1 MVTCFFLFGIENP
14 WICLLSIDLEHFSNN
29 SIKILYA
36 RGYVLSNIR
45 EIFIDDLKCIYK
57 NFFVCIV
64 VVFLMFIPSI
74 YAWFNIVA
82 SWDPYAN
89 TEGILVGVSNNDK
102 GAELNGEAV
111 NIGKEVIEGLKGNKD
126 LGWRFTTQKDAL
138 AKVEKGDYYASIIIP
153 ENFSEHIATIMT
165 DDPIKAEIDYY
176 VNEKINSIAP
186 KITAAGANSIVEN
199 VSKSFIKSASGSI
212 LAIFNELGI
221 TLQNELPTIQKMKN
235 MVYLLEGELPELEQ
249 NLKIIQTHVK
259 RAEEII
265 KKVNDGLDSI
275 EGLTSQKD
283 KLVSGVSNYVDSTKQ
298 AFAEIQPL
306 LKNDI
311 ANIRSDNE
319 SILVLAS
326 RLADQ
331 DLSDNEG
338 NQLVE
343 QGRTRI
349 NKELYLLDSMYN
361 LLVSVNQFSEKNRL
375 QPEINLVDGLR
386 DNASDQLQALNDHSF
401 DSLRNLGENND
412 KVLGSFQDT
421 FSKETGPKFN
431 EIWAE
436 TDTILQNAQR
446 MLEEG
451 SQALPGVKTLLNETN
466 RTLVTRTGDIDKLQ
480 DKFPEIE
487 GKIKALASKM
497 REIDK
502 SYNME
507 EVIDFLKNDIEQE
520 SDFFSEPVLLN
531 KHSLFPIPNYG
542 SAMSPFFTAL
552 SLWVGGTI
560 LISMLSVS
568 VTQKAYSPYQIYIG
582 RYLIFFIIGL
592 MQALAVSI
600 GNLFLIDVYA
610 VDKFEYVMF
619 SVLISTVFTLMVYT
633 FVSVLGNVGKGI
645 SVVLMVL
652 QISGSGGTFPIQ
664 VTPPFFQH
672 INPFLPFTYAVGL
685 LRESVGGITWSV
697 AGKDIFIL
705 FLYLIITLSFGI
717 ILKKPLHERTQK
729 MKDKLYGSRIF

>member
-1 MVTCFFLFGIENP
+1 M
-14 WICLLSIDLEHFSNN
+14 
-29 SIKILYA
+29 
-36 RGYVLSNIR
+36 SNIR

-57 NFFVCIV
+57 NFFICIV

-126 LGWRFTTQKDAL
+126 LGWRFTTQKEAL

-186 KITAAGANSIVEN
+186 KITAAGANSIVGN

-249 NLKIIQTHVK
+249 NLKIVQTHVK

-265 KKVNDGLDSI
+265 KMVNDGLDSI

-283 KLVSGVSNYVDSTKQ
+283 KLVSGVSNYVDSTMQ
-298 AFAEIQPL
+298 AFAEIHPL

-311 ANIRSDNE
+311 ASIRSDNE
-319 SILVLAS
+319 SILVLAN

-386 DNASDQLQALNDHSF
+386 NNASDQLQALNDHSF

-412 KVLGSFQDT
+412 EVLGSFEDT

-446 MLEEG
+446 MLEKG
-451 SQALPGVKTLLNETN
+451 SQALPEVKTLLNETN

-520 SDFFSEPVLLN
+520 SEFFSEPVLLN

-568 VTQKAYSPYQIYIG
+568 VTQKGYSPYQIYIG

>member
-1 MVTCFFLFGIENP
+1 M
-14 WICLLSIDLEHFSNN
+14 
-29 SIKILYA
+29 
-36 RGYVLSNIR
+36 RNIQ
-45 EIFIDDLKCIYK
+45 EIFIDDLKSIYK

-89 TEGILVGVSNNDK
+89 TEGILVGVANNDK
-102 GAELNGEAV
+102 GAELNGKAV
-111 NIGKEVIEGLKGNKD
+111 NIGKEVMEGLKENKD
-126 LGWRFTTQKDAL
+126 LGWRFTSEKEAI

-165 DDPIKAEIDYY
+165 DDPKKAEIDYY

-186 KITAAGANSIVEN
+186 KITAAGANTIVDN
-199 VSKSFIKSASGSI
+199 VSKTFIKSASGSI

-235 MVYLLEGELPELEQ
+235 MVYLLEAELPELEQ
-249 NLKIIQTHVK
+249 NIKTVQTHVK
-259 RAEEII
+259 KAEDII
-265 KKVNDGLDSI
+265 KRVNDGLNSI
-275 EGLTSQKD
+275 EGITSQKD
-283 KLVSGVSNYVDSTKQ
+283 KLISDVSSYVDSTRQ
-298 AFAEIQPL
+298 AFEGINPL

-311 ANIRSDNE
+311 ENIRSDNE
-319 SILVLAS
+319 SILVLAN
-326 RLADQ
+326 RLTGQ
-331 DLSDNEG
+331 DLPDNESD
-338 NQLVE
+338 QLVE
-343 QGRTRI
+343 QGVTRI
-349 NKELYLLDSMYN
+349 NKELYLLESMYN
-361 LLVSVNQFSEKNRL
+361 LLVRVNQFNEKNVL
-375 QPEINLVDGLR
+375 QPEIQLVDELR
-386 DNASDQLQALNDHSF
+386 DNASNQLQALND
-401 DSLRNLGENND
+401 RAYGNLIELGRNND
-412 KVLGSFQDT
+412 QVLASFQESY
-421 FSKETGPKFN
+421 SKETGPKFN
-431 EIWAE
+431 QIWNE
-436 TDTILQNAQR
+436 TEAILNNVQLT
-446 MLEEG
+446 MEEG
-451 SQALPGVKTLLNETN
+451 TKVLPEVRTLLNETN
-466 RTLVTRTGDIDKLQ
+466 RTMETRTADIDKLQ
-480 DKFPEIE
+480 NKFPEIE
-487 GKIKALASKM
+487 TKIKALASKM

-507 EVIDFLKNDIEQE
+507 EVIDFLRNDIEQE
-520 SDFFSEPVLLN
+520 SEFFSEPVLLN

-560 LISMLSVS
+560 LISMLSVGVS
-568 VTQKAYSPYQIYIG
+568 QKVYSPYQIYIG
-582 RYLIFFIIGL
+582 RYLIFFIIGV
-592 MQALAVSI
+592 MQALSVSI
-600 GNLFLIDVYA
+600 GNIVLIGVYVA
-610 VDKFEYVMF
+610 DKFEYILF
-619 SVLISTVFTLMVYT
+619 SVLISTVFTLIVYT

-652 QISGSGGTFPIQ
+652 QISSSGGTFPIQ

-705 FLYLIITLSFGI
+705 ILFLIITFILGV
-717 ILKKPLHERTQK
+717 ILKKPLHARTQK

>member
-1 MVTCFFLFGIENP
+1 M
-14 WICLLSIDLEHFSNN
+14 
-29 SIKILYA
+29 
-36 RGYVLSNIR
+36 RNIQ
-45 EIFIDDLKCIYK
+45 EIFIDDLKSIYK

-89 TEGILVGVSNNDK
+89 TEGILVGVANNDK
-102 GAELNGEAV
+102 GAELNGKAV
-111 NIGKEVIEGLKGNKD
+111 NIGKEVMEGLKENKD
-126 LGWRFTTQKDAL
+126 LGWRFTSEKEAIE
-138 AKVEKGDYYASIIIP
+138 KVEKGDYYASIIIP

-165 DDPIKAEIDYY
+165 DDPKKAGIDYY

-186 KITAAGANSIVEN
+186 KITAAGANSIVDN
-199 VSKSFIKSASGSI
+199 VSKTFIKSASGSI

-235 MVYLLEGELPELEQ
+235 MVYLLEAELPELEQ
-249 NLKIIQTHVK
+249 NIKTVQTHVK
-259 RAEEII
+259 KAEDII
-265 KKVNDGLDSI
+265 MRVNDGLNSI
-275 EGLTSQKD
+275 EGITSQKD
-283 KLVSGVSNYVDSTKQ
+283 KLVSDVSSYVDSTRQ
-298 AFAEIQPL
+298 AFEGINPL

-311 ANIRSDNE
+311 ENIRSDNV
-319 SILVLAS
+319 SILVLAN
-326 RLADQ
+326 RLTGQ
-331 DLSDNEG
+331 DLPDNESD
-338 NQLVE
+338 QLVE
-343 QGRTRI
+343 QGVTRI

-361 LLVSVNQFSEKNRL
+361 LLVRVNQFNEKNVL
-375 QPEINLVDGLR
+375 QPEIQLVDELR
-386 DNASDQLQALNDHSF
+386 DNASNQLQALND
-401 DSLRNLGENND
+401 RAYGNLIELGRNND
-412 KVLGSFQDT
+412 QVLASFQESY
-421 FSKETGPKFN
+421 SKETGPKFN
-431 EIWAE
+431 EIWNE
-436 TDTILQNAQR
+436 TEAILNNVQLT
-446 MLEEG
+446 MEEG
-451 SQALPGVKTLLNETN
+451 TKVLPEVRKLLNETN
-466 RTLVTRTGDIDKLQ
+466 RTLETRTADIDKLQ
-480 DKFPEIE
+480 NKFPEIE
-487 GKIKALASKM
+487 TKIKALASKM

-507 EVIDFLKNDIEQE
+507 EVIDFLRNDIEQE
-520 SDFFSEPVLLN
+520 SEFFSEPVLLN

-560 LISMLSVS
+560 LISMLSVGVS
-568 VTQKAYSPYQIYIG
+568 QKVYSPYQIYIG
-582 RYLIFFIIGL
+582 RYLIFFIIGV
-592 MQALAVSI
+592 MQALSVSI
-600 GNLFLIDVYA
+600 GNIILIGVYVA
-610 VDKFEYVMF
+610 NKFEYILF
-619 SVLISTVFTLMVYT
+619 SVLISTVFTLIVYT

-652 QISGSGGTFPIQ
+652 QISSSGGTFPIQ

-705 FLYLIITLSFGI
+705 ILFLIITFILGV
-717 ILKKPLHERTQK
+717 ILKKPLHARTQK

>member
-1 MVTCFFLFGIENP
+1 M
-14 WICLLSIDLEHFSNN
+14 
-29 SIKILYA
+29 
-36 RGYVLSNIR
+36 RNIQ
-45 EIFIDDLKCIYK
+45 EIFIDDLKSIYK

-89 TEGILVGVSNNDK
+89 TEGILVGVANNDK
-102 GAELNGEAV
+102 GAELNGKAV
-111 NIGKEVIEGLKGNKD
+111 NIGKEVMEGLKENKD
-126 LGWRFTTQKDAL
+126 LGWRFTSEKEAIE
-138 AKVEKGDYYASIIIP
+138 KVEKGDYYASIIIP

-165 DDPIKAEIDYY
+165 DDPKKAKIDYY

-186 KITAAGANSIVEN
+186 KITAAGANSIVDN
-199 VSKSFIKSASGSI
+199 VSKTFIKSASGSI

-235 MVYLLEGELPELEQ
+235 MVYLLEAELPELEQ
-249 NLKIIQTHVK
+249 NIKTVQTHVK
-259 RAEEII
+259 KAEDII
-265 KKVNDGLDSI
+265 KRVNDGLNSI
-275 EGLTSQKD
+275 EGITSQKD
-283 KLVSGVSNYVDSTKQ
+283 KLVSDVSSYVDSTRQ
-298 AFAEIQPL
+298 AFEGINPL

-311 ANIRSDNE
+311 ENIRSDNE
-319 SILVLAS
+319 SILVLAN
-326 RLADQ
+326 RLTGQ
-331 DLSDNEG
+331 DLPDNESD
-338 NQLVE
+338 QLVE
-343 QGRTRI
+343 QGVTRI

-361 LLVSVNQFSEKNRL
+361 LLVRVNQFNEKNVL
-375 QPEINLVDGLR
+375 QPEIQQVDELR
-386 DNASDQLQALNDHSF
+386 DNASNQLQALND
-401 DSLRNLGENND
+401 RAYGNLIELGRNND
-412 KVLGSFQDT
+412 QVLASFQESY
-421 FSKETGPKFN
+421 SKETGPKFN
-431 EIWAE
+431 EIWNE
-436 TDTILQNAQR
+436 TEAILNNVQLT
-446 MLEEG
+446 MEEG
-451 SQALPGVKTLLNETN
+451 TKVLPEVRTLLNETN
-466 RTLVTRTGDIDKLQ
+466 RTLETRTADIDKLQ
-480 DKFPEIE
+480 NKFPEIE
-487 GKIKALASKM
+487 TKIKALASKM

-507 EVIDFLKNDIEQE
+507 EVIDFLRNDIEQE
-520 SDFFSEPVLLN
+520 SEFFSEPVLLN

-560 LISMLSVS
+560 LISMLSVGVS
-568 VTQKAYSPYQIYIG
+568 QKVYSPYQIYIG
-582 RYLIFFIIGL
+582 RYLIFFIIGV
-592 MQALAVSI
+592 MQALSVSI
-600 GNLFLIDVYA
+600 GNIVLIGVYVA
-610 VDKFEYVMF
+610 DKFEYILF
-619 SVLISTVFTLMVYT
+619 SVLISTVFTLIVYT

-652 QISGSGGTFPIQ
+652 QISSSGGTFPIQ

-705 FLYLIITLSFGI
+705 ILFLIITFILGV
-717 ILKKPLHERTQK
+717 ILKKPLHARTQK

>member
-1 MVTCFFLFGIENP
+1 M
-14 WICLLSIDLEHFSNN
+14 
-29 SIKILYA
+29 
-36 RGYVLSNIR
+36 RNIQ
-45 EIFIDDLKCIYK
+45 EIFIDDLKSIYK

-89 TEGILVGVSNNDK
+89 TEGILVGVANNDK
-102 GAELNGEAV
+102 GAELNGKAV
-111 NIGKEVIEGLKGNKD
+111 NIGKEVMEGLKENKD
-126 LGWRFTTQKDAL
+126 LGWRFTSEKEAIE
-138 AKVEKGDYYASIIIP
+138 KVEKGDYYASIIIP

-165 DDPIKAEIDYY
+165 DDPKKAGIDYY

-186 KITAAGANSIVEN
+186 KITAAGANSIVDN
-199 VSKSFIKSASGSI
+199 VSKTFIKSASGSI

-235 MVYLLEGELPELEQ
+235 MVYLLEAELPELEQ
-249 NLKIIQTHVK
+249 NIKTVQTHVK
-259 RAEEII
+259 KAEDII
-265 KKVNDGLDSI
+265 KRVNDGLNSI
-275 EGLTSQKD
+275 EGITSQKD
-283 KLVSGVSNYVDSTKQ
+283 KLVSDVSSYVDSTRQ
-298 AFAEIQPL
+298 AFEGINPL

-319 SILVLAS
+319 SILVLAN
-326 RLADQ
+326 RLTGQ
-331 DLSDNEG
+331 DLPDNESD
-338 NQLVE
+338 QLVE
-343 QGRTRI
+343 QGVTRI

-361 LLVSVNQFSEKNRL
+361 LLVRVNQFNEKNVL
-375 QPEINLVDGLR
+375 QPEIQLVDELR
-386 DNASDQLQALNDHSF
+386 DNASNQLQALND
-401 DSLRNLGENND
+401 RAYGNLIDFGRNND
-412 KVLGSFQDT
+412 QVLASFQESY
-421 FSKETGPKFN
+421 SKETGPKFN
-431 EIWAE
+431 EIWNE
-436 TDTILQNAQR
+436 TEAILNNVQLT
-446 MLEEG
+446 MEEG
-451 SQALPGVKTLLNETN
+451 TKVLPEVRTLLNETN
-466 RTLVTRTGDIDKLQ
+466 RTLETRTADIDKLQ
-480 DKFPEIE
+480 NKFPEIE
-487 GKIKALASKM
+487 TKIKALASKM

-507 EVIDFLKNDIEQE
+507 EVIDFLRNDIEQE
-520 SDFFSEPVLLN
+520 SEFFSEPVLLN

-560 LISMLSVS
+560 LISMLSVGVS
-568 VTQKAYSPYQIYIG
+568 QKVYSPYQIYIG
-582 RYLIFFIIGL
+582 RYLIFFIIGV
-592 MQALAVSI
+592 MQALSVSI
-600 GNLFLIDVYA
+600 GNIFLIGVYVA
-610 VDKFEYVMF
+610 DKYEYILF
-619 SVLISTVFTLMVYT
+619 SVLISTVFTLIVYT

-652 QISGSGGTFPIQ
+652 QISSSGGTFPIQ

-705 FLYLIITLSFGI
+705 ILFLIITFILGV
-717 ILKKPLHERTQK
+717 ILKKPLHARTQK

>member
-1 MVTCFFLFGIENP
+1 M
-14 WICLLSIDLEHFSNN
+14 
-29 SIKILYA
+29 
-36 RGYVLSNIR
+36 RNIR
-45 EIFIDDLKCIYK
+45 EIFIDDLKSIYK

-89 TEGILVGVSNNDK
+89 TEGILVGVANNDK

-111 NIGKEVIEGLKGNKD
+111 NIGKEVIEGLKENKD
-126 LGWRFTTQKDAL
+126 LGWRFTSEKEAK

-165 DDPIKAEIDYY
+165 DDPKKAEIDYY

-186 KITAAGANSIVEN
+186 KITAAGANSIVDN
-199 VSKSFIKSASGSI
+199 VSKTFIKSASGSI

-235 MVYLLEGELPELEQ
+235 MVYLLEGQLPELEQ
-249 NLKIIQTHVK
+249 NINTVQTHVK
-259 RAEEII
+259 KAEDII
-265 KKVNDGLDSI
+265 KRVNDGLDSI
-275 EGLTSQKD
+275 EGITSQKD
-283 KLVSGVSNYVDSTKQ
+283 KLVSDVSSYVDSTRQ
-298 AFAEIQPL
+298 AFEGINPI

-319 SILVLAS
+319 SLLVLAN
-326 RLADQ
+326 RLTGQ
-331 DLSDNEG
+331 DLPDNES

-343 QGRTRI
+343 QGVTRI

-361 LLVSVNQFSEKNRL
+361 LLVRVNQFNEKNLL
-375 QPEINLVDGLR
+375 QPEIQLVDELR
-386 DNASDQLQALNDHSF
+386 DNTSNQLQALNN
-401 DSLRNLGENND
+401 RAYGNLIELGGNND
-412 KVLGSFQDT
+412 QVLASFQESY
-421 FSKETGPKFN
+421 SKETGPKFN
-431 EIWAE
+431 EIWNETESILNNVQVTMAE
-436 TDTILQNAQR
+436 GTKV
-446 MLEEG
+446 
-451 SQALPGVKTLLNETN
+451 LPEVRTLLNETN
-466 RTLVTRTGDIDKLQ
+466 RTLETRTGDIDKLKN
-480 DKFPEIE
+480 KFPEIE
-487 GKIKALASKM
+487 TKIKALASKM

-502 SYNME
+502 SYDME
-507 EVIDFLKNDIEQE
+507 EVIDFLRNDIEQE
-520 SDFFSEPVLLN
+520 SEFFSEPVLLN

-542 SAMSPFFTAL
+542 SAMSPFFTSL

-560 LISMLSVS
+560 LISMLSVGVS
-568 VTQKAYSPYQIYIG
+568 QKVYSPYQIYIG
-582 RYLIFFIIGL
+582 RYLIFFIIGV
-592 MQALAVSI
+592 MQALSVSI
-600 GNLFLIDVYA
+600 GNIILIGVYVA
-610 VDKFEYVMF
+610 DKFEYILF
-619 SVLISTVFTLMVYT
+619 SVLISTVFTLIVYT

-652 QISGSGGTFPIQ
+652 QISSSGGTFPIQ

-672 INPFLPFTYAVGL
+672 INPYLPFTYAVGL

-705 FLYLIITLSFGI
+705 ILFLIMTLILGI
-717 ILKKPLHERTQK
+717 ILKKPLHARTQK

>member
-1 MVTCFFLFGIENP
+1 M
-14 WICLLSIDLEHFSNN
+14 
-29 SIKILYA
+29 
-36 RGYVLSNIR
+36 RNIQ
-45 EIFIDDLKCIYK
+45 EIFIDDLKSIYK

-89 TEGILVGVSNNDK
+89 TEGILVGVANNDK
-102 GAELNGEAV
+102 GAELNGKAV
-111 NIGKEVIEGLKGNKD
+111 NIGKEVMEGLKENKD
-126 LGWRFTTQKDAL
+126 LGWRFTSEKEAIE
-138 AKVEKGDYYASIIIP
+138 KVEKGDYYASIIIP

-165 DDPIKAEIDYY
+165 DDPKKAGIDYY

-186 KITAAGANSIVEN
+186 KITAAGANSIVDN
-199 VSKSFIKSASGSI
+199 VSKTFIKSASGSI

-235 MVYLLEGELPELEQ
+235 MVYLLEAELPELEQ
-249 NLKIIQTHVK
+249 NIKTVQTHVK
-259 RAEEII
+259 KAEDII
-265 KKVNDGLDSI
+265 MRVNDGLNSI
-275 EGLTSQKD
+275 EGITSQKD
-283 KLVSGVSNYVDSTKQ
+283 KLVSDVSSYVDSTRQ
-298 AFAEIQPL
+298 AFEGINPL

-311 ANIRSDNE
+311 AKIRSDNE
-319 SILVLAS
+319 STLVLAN
-326 RLADQ
+326 RLAGQ
-331 DLSDNEG
+331 DLPDNESD
-338 NQLVE
+338 QLVE
-343 QGRTRI
+343 QGVTRI

-361 LLVSVNQFSEKNRL
+361 LLVRVNQFNEKNVL
-375 QPEINLVDGLR
+375 QPEIQLVDELR
-386 DNASDQLQALNDHSF
+386 DNASNQLQALND
-401 DSLRNLGENND
+401 RAYGNLIELGRNND
-412 KVLGSFQDT
+412 QVLASFQESY
-421 FSKETGPKFN
+421 SKETGPKFN
-431 EIWAE
+431 EIWNE
-436 TDTILQNAQR
+436 TEAILNNVQLT
-446 MLEEG
+446 MEEG
-451 SQALPGVKTLLNETN
+451 TKVLPEVRTLLNETN
-466 RTLVTRTGDIDKLQ
+466 RTLETRTADIDKLQ
-480 DKFPEIE
+480 NKFPEIE
-487 GKIKALASKM
+487 TKIKALASKM

-507 EVIDFLKNDIEQE
+507 EVIDFLRNDIEQE
-520 SDFFSEPVLLN
+520 SEFFSEPVLLN

-560 LISMLSVS
+560 LISMLSVGVS
-568 VTQKAYSPYQIYIG
+568 QKVYSPYQIYIG
-582 RYLIFFIIGL
+582 RYLIFFIIGV
-592 MQALAVSI
+592 MQALSVSI
-600 GNLFLIDVYA
+600 GNIVLIGVYVA
-610 VDKFEYVMF
+610 DKFEYILF
-619 SVLISTVFTLMVYT
+619 SVLISTVFTLIVYT

-652 QISGSGGTFPIQ
+652 QISSSGGTFPIQ

-705 FLYLIITLSFGI
+705 ILFLIITFILGV
-717 ILKKPLHERTQK
+717 ILKKPLHARTQK

>member
-1 MVTCFFLFGIENP
+1 M
-14 WICLLSIDLEHFSNN
+14 
-29 SIKILYA
+29 
-36 RGYVLSNIR
+36 RNIQ
-45 EIFIDDLKCIYK
+45 EIFIDDLKSIYK
-57 NFFVCIV
+57 NFLVCIV

-89 TEGILVGVSNNDK
+89 TEGILVGVANNDK
-102 GAELNGEAV
+102 GAELNGKAV
-111 NIGKEVIEGLKGNKD
+111 NIGKEVMEGLKENKD
-126 LGWRFTTQKDAL
+126 LGWRFTSEKEAIE
-138 AKVEKGDYYASIIIP
+138 KVEKGDYYASIIIP

-165 DDPIKAEIDYY
+165 DDPKKAEIDYY

-186 KITAAGANSIVEN
+186 KITAAGANSIVDN
-199 VSKSFIKSASGSI
+199 VSKTFIKSASGSI

-235 MVYLLEGELPELEQ
+235 MVYLLEAELPELEQ
-249 NLKIIQTHVK
+249 NIKTVQTHVK
-259 RAEEII
+259 KAEDII
-265 KKVNDGLDSI
+265 KRVNDGLNSI
-275 EGLTSQKD
+275 EGITSQKD
-283 KLVSGVSNYVDSTKQ
+283 KLVSDVSSYVDSTRQ
-298 AFAEIQPL
+298 AFEGISPL

-319 SILVLAS
+319 SVLVLAN
-326 RLADQ
+326 RLTGQ
-331 DLSDNEG
+331 GLTGNEYD
-338 NQLVE
+338 QLVE
-343 QGRTRI
+343 QGITRI

-361 LLVSVNQFSEKNRL
+361 LLVRVNQFNENNVL
-375 QPEINLVDGLR
+375 QPEIKLVDELR
-386 DNASDQLQALNDHSF
+386 DNASNQLQALNNRAF
-401 DSLRNLGENND
+401 GNLIELGRNND
-412 KVLGSFQDT
+412 QVLARFQESY
-421 FSKETGPKFN
+421 SKETGPKFN
-431 EIWAE
+431 KIWNE
-436 TDTILQNAQR
+436 TEAILNNVQLT
-446 MLEEG
+446 MEEG
-451 SQALPGVKTLLNETN
+451 TKVLPEVRTLLNETN
-466 RTLVTRTGDIDKLQ
+466 RTLETRTGDIDKLQ
-480 DKFPEIE
+480 NKFPEIE
-487 GKIKALASKM
+487 TKIKALASKM

-507 EVIDFLKNDIEQE
+507 EVIDFLRNDIEQE
-520 SDFFSEPVLLN
+520 SEFFSEPVLLN

-560 LISMLSVS
+560 LISMLSVGVS
-568 VTQKAYSPYQIYIG
+568 QKVYSPYQIYIG
-582 RYLIFFIIGL
+582 RYLIFFIIGV
-592 MQALAVSI
+592 MQALSVSI
-600 GNLFLIDVYA
+600 GNIVLIGVYVA
-610 VDKFEYVMF
+610 DKFEYILF
-619 SVLISTVFTLMVYT
+619 SVLISTVFTLIVYT

-652 QISGSGGTFPIQ
+652 QISSSGGTFPIQ

-705 FLYLIITLSFGI
+705 ILFLLITFILGV
-717 ILKKPLHERTQK
+717 ILKKPLHARTQK

>member
-1 MVTCFFLFGIENP
+1 M
-14 WICLLSIDLEHFSNN
+14 
-29 SIKILYA
+29 
-36 RGYVLSNIR
+36 RNIQ
-45 EIFIDDLKCIYK
+45 EIFIDDLKSIYK

-89 TEGILVGVSNNDK
+89 TQGILVGVANNDK

-111 NIGKEVIEGLKGNKD
+111 NIGKEVLEGLKENKD
-126 LGWRFTTQKDAL
+126 LGWRFTSEKKAI
-138 AKVEKGDYYASIIIP
+138 AKVEKGDFYASIIIP

-165 DDPIKAEIDYY
+165 DDPKKAEIDYY

-186 KITAAGANSIVEN
+186 KITAAGANSIVDN
-199 VSKSFIKSASGSI
+199 VSKTFIKSASGSI

-235 MVYLLEGELPELEQ
+235 MVYLLESELPELEQ
-249 NLKIIQTHVK
+249 NIKTVQTHVK
-259 RAEEII
+259 KAEDII
-265 KKVNDGLDSI
+265 KKVNEGLDSI
-275 EGLTSQKD
+275 EGITSQKD
-283 KLVSGVSNYVDSTKQ
+283 KLVSDVSSYVDSTRQ
-298 AFAEIQPL
+298 AFEEINPL

-319 SILVLAS
+319 SILVLAN
-326 RLADQ
+326 RLTGQ
-331 DLSDNEG
+331 GLPGNESD
-338 NQLVE
+338 QLVE
-343 QGRTRI
+343 QGVTRI

-361 LLVSVNQFSEKNRL
+361 LLVRVNQFNEKNVL
-375 QPEINLVDGLR
+375 QPEIQLVDELR
-386 DNASDQLQALNDHSF
+386 DNASNQLQALND
-401 DSLRNLGENND
+401 RAYGNLIELGRNND
-412 KVLGSFQDT
+412 QVLASFQESY
-421 FSKETGPKFN
+421 SKETGPKFN
-431 EIWAE
+431 EIWNE
-436 TDTILQNAQR
+436 TEAILNNVQLT
-446 MLEEG
+446 MEEG
-451 SQALPGVKTLLNETN
+451 TKVLPEVRTLLNETN
-466 RTLVTRTGDIDKLQ
+466 RTLETRTEDIDKLQ
-480 DKFPEIE
+480 NKFPEIE
-487 GKIKALASKM
+487 TKIKALASKM

-507 EVIDFLKNDIEQE
+507 EVIDFLRNDIEQE
-520 SDFFSEPVLLN
+520 SEFFSEPVLLN

-560 LISMLSVS
+560 LISMLSVGVS
-568 VTQKAYSPYQIYIG
+568 QKVYSPYQVYIG
-582 RYLIFFIIGL
+582 RYLIFFIIGV
-592 MQALAVSI
+592 MQALSVSVGNIVLI
-600 GNLFLIDVYA
+600 GVYVA
-610 VDKFEYVMF
+610 DKFEYILF
-619 SVLISTVFTLMVYT
+619 SVLISTVFTLIVYT

-652 QISGSGGTFPIQ
+652 QISSSGGTFPIQ

-705 FLYLIITLSFGI
+705 ILFLLFTFILGV
-717 ILKKPLHERTQK
+717 ILKKPLHARTQK

>member
-1 MVTCFFLFGIENP
+1 M
-14 WICLLSIDLEHFSNN
+14 
-29 SIKILYA
+29 
-36 RGYVLSNIR
+36 RNIQ
-45 EIFIDDLKCIYK
+45 EIFIDDLKSIYK

-89 TEGILVGVSNNDK
+89 TEGILVGVANNDK

-111 NIGKEVIEGLKGNKD
+111 NIGKEVIEGLKENKD
-126 LGWRFTTQKDAL
+126 LGWRFTSEKEAI

-165 DDPIKAEIDYY
+165 DDPKKAEIDYY

-186 KITAAGANSIVEN
+186 KITAAGANSIVDN
-199 VSKSFIKSASGSI
+199 VSKTFIKSASGSI

-249 NLKIIQTHVK
+249 NIKTVQTHVK
-259 RAEEII
+259 KAEDII
-265 KKVNDGLDSI
+265 KRVNDGLDSI
-275 EGLTSQKD
+275 EGITSQKD
-283 KLVSGVSNYVDSTKQ
+283 KLVSDVSSYVDSTRQ
-298 AFAEIQPL
+298 AFEGINPL

-319 SILVLAS
+319 SVLVLAN
-326 RLADQ
+326 RLTGQ
-331 DLSDNEG
+331 DLPGNESD
-338 NQLVE
+338 QLVE
-343 QGRTRI
+343 QGVTRI

-361 LLVSVNQFSEKNRL
+361 LLVRVNQFNEKNLL
-375 QPEINLVDGLR
+375 QPEIQLVDELR
-386 DNASDQLQALNDHSF
+386 DNTSNQLQALNNRAF
-401 DSLRNLGENND
+401 GNLIELGGNND
-412 KVLGSFQDT
+412 QVLARFQESY
-421 FSKETGPKFN
+421 SKETGPKFN
-431 EIWAE
+431 EIWNE
-436 TDTILQNAQR
+436 TESILNNVQLT
-446 MLEEG
+446 MEEG
-451 SQALPGVKTLLNETN
+451 TKVLPEVRTLLNETN
-466 RTLVTRTGDIDKLQ
+466 RTLETRTGDIDKLQ
-480 DKFPEIE
+480 NKFPEIE
-487 GKIKALASKM
+487 TKIKALASKM

-507 EVIDFLKNDIEQE
+507 EVIDFLRNDIEQE
-520 SDFFSEPVLLN
+520 SEFFSEPVLLN

-560 LISMLSVS
+560 LISMLSVGVS
-568 VTQKAYSPYQIYIG
+568 QKVYSPYQIYIG
-582 RYLIFFIIGL
+582 RYLIFFIIGV
-592 MQALAVSI
+592 MQALSVSI
-600 GNLFLIDVYA
+600 GNIILIGVYVA
-610 VDKFEYVMF
+610 DKFEYILF
-619 SVLISTVFTLMVYT
+619 SVLISTVFTLIVYT

-652 QISGSGGTFPIQ
+652 QISSSGGTFPIQ

-705 FLYLIITLSFGI
+705 ILFLIITLILGI
-717 ILKKPLHERTQK
+717 ILKKPLHARTQK

>member
-1 MVTCFFLFGIENP
+1 M
-14 WICLLSIDLEHFSNN
+14 
-29 SIKILYA
+29 
-36 RGYVLSNIR
+36 SNIR

-57 NFFVCIV
+57 NFFICIV

-126 LGWRFTTQKDAL
+126 LGWRFTTQKEAL

-186 KITAAGANSIVEN
+186 KITAAGANSIVGN

-249 NLKIIQTHVK
+249 NLKIVQTHVK

-265 KKVNDGLDSI
+265 KMVNDGLDSI

-298 AFAEIQPL
+298 AFAEIHPL

-311 ANIRSDNE
+311 ASIRSDNE
-319 SILVLAS
+319 SILVLAN

-331 DLSDNEG
+331 DLPDNEG

-412 KVLGSFQDT
+412 EVLGSFQGT

-431 EIWAE
+431 EIWVE

-451 SQALPGVKTLLNETN
+451 SQALPEVKTLLNETN

-520 SDFFSEPVLLN
+520 SEFFSEPVLLN

-560 LISMLSVS
+560 LISMLNVS
-568 VTQKAYSPYQIYIG
+568 VTQKGYSPYQIYIG

>member
-1 MVTCFFLFGIENP
+1 MR
-14 WICLLSIDLEHFSNN
+14 
-29 SIKILYA
+29 KIQ
-36 RGYVLSNIR
+36 
-45 EIFIDDLKCIYK
+45 EIFIDDLKSIYK

-89 TEGILVGVSNNDK
+89 TEGILVGVANNDK
-102 GAELNGEAV
+102 GAELNGKAV
-111 NIGKEVIEGLKGNKD
+111 NIGKEVMEGLKENKD
-126 LGWRFTTQKDAL
+126 LGWRFTSEKEAIE
-138 AKVEKGDYYASIIIP
+138 KVEKGDYYASIIIP

-165 DDPIKAEIDYY
+165 DDPKKAGIDYY

-186 KITAAGANSIVEN
+186 KITAAGANSIVDN
-199 VSKSFIKSASGSI
+199 VSKTFIKSASGSI

-235 MVYLLEGELPELEQ
+235 MVYLLEAELPELEQ
-249 NLKIIQTHVK
+249 NIKTVQTHVK
-259 RAEEII
+259 KAEDII
-265 KKVNDGLDSI
+265 KRVNDGLNSI
-275 EGLTSQKD
+275 EGITSQKD
-283 KLVSGVSNYVDSTKQ
+283 KLVSDVSSYVDSTRQ
-298 AFAEIQPL
+298 AFEGINPL

-311 ANIRSDNE
+311 ENIRSDNE
-319 SILVLAS
+319 SILVLAN
-326 RLADQ
+326 RLTGQ
-331 DLSDNEG
+331 DLPDNESD
-338 NQLVE
+338 QLGE
-343 QGRTRI
+343 QGVTRI

-361 LLVSVNQFSEKNRL
+361 LLVRVNQFNEKNVL
-375 QPEINLVDGLR
+375 LPEIQLVDELR
-386 DNASDQLQALNDHSF
+386 DNASNQLQALND
-401 DSLRNLGENND
+401 RAYGNLIELGRNND
-412 KVLGSFQDT
+412 QVLASFQESY
-421 FSKETGPKFN
+421 SKETGPKFN
-431 EIWAE
+431 EIWNE
-436 TDTILQNAQR
+436 TEAILNNVQLT
-446 MLEEG
+446 MEEG
-451 SQALPGVKTLLNETN
+451 TKVLPEVRKLLNETN
-466 RTLVTRTGDIDKLQ
+466 RTLETRTADIDKLQ
-480 DKFPEIE
+480 NKFPEIE
-487 GKIKALASKM
+487 TKIKALASKM

-507 EVIDFLKNDIEQE
+507 EVIDFLRNDIEQE
-520 SDFFSEPVLLN
+520 SEFFSEPVLLN

-560 LISMLSVS
+560 LISMLSVGVS
-568 VTQKAYSPYQIYIG
+568 QKVYSPYQIYIG
-582 RYLIFFIIGL
+582 RYLIFFIIGV
-592 MQALAVSI
+592 MQALSVSI
-600 GNLFLIDVYA
+600 GNIVLIGVYVA
-610 VDKFEYVMF
+610 DKFEYILF
-619 SVLISTVFTLMVYT
+619 SVLISTVFTLIVYT

-652 QISGSGGTFPIQ
+652 QISSSGGTFPIQ

-705 FLYLIITLSFGI
+705 ILFLIITFILGV
-717 ILKKPLHERTQK
+717 ILKKPLHARTQK

>member
-1 MVTCFFLFGIENP
+1 M
-14 WICLLSIDLEHFSNN
+14 
-29 SIKILYA
+29 
-36 RGYVLSNIR
+36 RNIQ
-45 EIFIDDLKCIYK
+45 EIFIDDLKSIYK

-89 TEGILVGVSNNDK
+89 TEGILVGVANEDK
-102 GAELNGEAV
+102 GAELNGEVV
-111 NIGKEVIEGLKGNKD
+111 NIGKEVIEGLKENKD
-126 LGWRFTTQKDAL
+126 LGWRFTSKKEAI

-153 ENFSEHIATIMT
+153 ENFSEHISTIMT
-165 DDPIKAEIDYY
+165 DDPKKAEIDYY

-186 KITAAGANSIVEN
+186 KITAAGANSIVDN
-199 VSKSFIKSASGSI
+199 VSKTFIKSASGSI

-249 NLKIIQTHVK
+249 NIKTVQTHVK
-259 RAEEII
+259 KAEDII
-265 KKVNDGLDSI
+265 KKVNEGLDSI
-275 EGLTSQKD
+275 EGITSQKD
-283 KLVSGVSNYVDSTKQ
+283 KLVSDVSSYVDSTRQ
-298 AFAEIQPL
+298 AFEGINPL

-319 SILVLAS
+319 SILVLAN
-326 RLADQ
+326 RLTGQ
-331 DLSDNEG
+331 DLPDNAS

-343 QGRTRI
+343 QGVTRI

-361 LLVSVNQFSEKNRL
+361 LLVRVNQYNEKNVL
-375 QPEINLVDGLR
+375 QPEIQLVDGLR
-386 DNASDQLQALNDHSF
+386 DNASNQLQALND
-401 DSLRNLGENND
+401 RAYGNLIELGRNND
-412 KVLGSFQDT
+412 QVLASFQE
-421 FSKETGPKFN
+421 SYLKETGPKFN
-431 EIWAE
+431 EIWNE
-436 TDTILQNAQR
+436 TESILNNVQLT
-446 MLEEG
+446 MEEG
-451 SQALPGVKTLLNETN
+451 NKVLPEVRTLLNETN
-466 RTLVTRTGDIDKLQ
+466 RTLETRTGDIDKLQ
-480 DKFPEIE
+480 NKFPEIE
-487 GKIKALASKM
+487 TKIKALASKM

-507 EVIDFLKNDIEQE
+507 EVIDFLRNDIEQE
-520 SDFFSEPVLLN
+520 SEFFSEPVLLN

-560 LISMLSVS
+560 LISMLSVGVS
-568 VTQKAYSPYQIYIG
+568 QKVYSPYQIYIG
-582 RYLIFFIIGL
+582 RYLIFFIIGV
-592 MQALAVSI
+592 MQALSVSI
-600 GNLFLIDVYA
+600 GNIILIGVYVA
-610 VDKFEYVMF
+610 DKFEYILF
-619 SVLISTVFTLMVYT
+619 SVLISTVFTLIVYT

-652 QISGSGGTFPIQ
+652 QISSSGGTFPIQ

-705 FLYLIITLSFGI
+705 ILFLIITLILGI
-717 ILKKPLHERTQK
+717 ILKKPLHARTQK

>member
-1 MVTCFFLFGIENP
+1 M
-14 WICLLSIDLEHFSNN
+14 
-29 SIKILYA
+29 
-36 RGYVLSNIR
+36 RNIQ
-45 EIFIDDLKCIYK
+45 EIFIDDLKSIYK

-89 TEGILVGVSNNDK
+89 TEGILVGVANNDK
-102 GAELNGEAV
+102 GAELNGKAV
-111 NIGKEVIEGLKGNKD
+111 NIGKEVMEGLKDNKD
-126 LGWRFTTQKDAL
+126 LGWRFTSEKEAIE
-138 AKVEKGDYYASIIIP
+138 KVEKGDYYASIIIP

-165 DDPIKAEIDYY
+165 DDPKKAGIDYY

-186 KITAAGANSIVEN
+186 KITAAGANSIVDN
-199 VSKSFIKSASGSI
+199 VSKTFIKSASGSI

-235 MVYLLEGELPELEQ
+235 MVYLLEAELPELEQ
-249 NLKIIQTHVK
+249 NIKTVQTHVK
-259 RAEEII
+259 KAEDII
-265 KKVNDGLDSI
+265 KRVNDGLNSI
-275 EGLTSQKD
+275 EGITSQKD
-283 KLVSGVSNYVDSTKQ
+283 KLVSDVSSYVDSTRQ
-298 AFAEIQPL
+298 AFEGINPL

-319 SILVLAS
+319 SILVLAN
-326 RLADQ
+326 RLTGQ
-331 DLSDNEG
+331 DLPDNESD
-338 NQLVE
+338 QLVE
-343 QGRTRI
+343 QGVTRI

-361 LLVSVNQFSEKNRL
+361 LLVRVNQFNEKNVL
-375 QPEINLVDGLR
+375 QPEIQLVDELR
-386 DNASDQLQALNDHSF
+386 DNASNQLQALND
-401 DSLRNLGENND
+401 RAYGNLIELGRNND
-412 KVLGSFQDT
+412 QVLASFQESY
-421 FSKETGPKFN
+421 SKETGPKFN
-431 EIWAE
+431 EIWNE
-436 TDTILQNAQR
+436 TEAILNNVQLT
-446 MLEEG
+446 MEEG
-451 SQALPGVKTLLNETN
+451 TKVLPEVRKLLNETN
-466 RTLVTRTGDIDKLQ
+466 RTLETRTADIDKLQ
-480 DKFPEIE
+480 NKFPEIE
-487 GKIKALASKM
+487 TKIKALASKM

-507 EVIDFLKNDIEQE
+507 EVIDFLRNDIEQE
-520 SDFFSEPVLLN
+520 SEFFSEPVLLN

-560 LISMLSVS
+560 LISMLSVGVS
-568 VTQKAYSPYQIYIG
+568 QKVYSPYQIYIG
-582 RYLIFFIIGL
+582 RYLIFFIIGV
-592 MQALAVSI
+592 MQALSVSI
-600 GNLFLIDVYA
+600 GNIVLIGVYVA
-610 VDKFEYVMF
+610 DKFEYILF
-619 SVLISTVFTLMVYT
+619 SVLISTVFTLIVYT

-652 QISGSGGTFPIQ
+652 QISSSGGTFPIQ

-705 FLYLIITLSFGI
+705 ILFLIITFILGV
-717 ILKKPLHERTQK
+717 ILKKPLHARTQK

>member
-1 MVTCFFLFGIENP
+1 M
-14 WICLLSIDLEHFSNN
+14 
-29 SIKILYA
+29 
-36 RGYVLSNIR
+36 RNIQA
-45 EIFIDDLKCIYK
+45 IFIDDLKSIYK

-89 TEGILVGVSNNDK
+89 TEGILVGVANNDK
-102 GAELNGEAV
+102 GAELNGKAV
-111 NIGKEVIEGLKGNKD
+111 NIGKEVMEGLKENKD
-126 LGWRFTTQKDAL
+126 LGWRFTSEKEAIE
-138 AKVEKGDYYASIIIP
+138 KVEKGDYYASIIIP

-165 DDPIKAEIDYY
+165 DDPKKAEIDYY

-186 KITAAGANSIVEN
+186 KITAAGANSIVDN
-199 VSKSFIKSASGSI
+199 VSKTFIKSASGSI

-235 MVYLLEGELPELEQ
+235 MVYLLEAELPELEQ
-249 NLKIIQTHVK
+249 NIKTVQTHVK
-259 RAEEII
+259 KAEDII
-265 KKVNDGLDSI
+265 KRVNDGLNSI
-275 EGLTSQKD
+275 EGITSQKD
-283 KLVSGVSNYVDSTKQ
+283 KLVSDVSSYVDSTRQ
-298 AFAEIQPL
+298 AFEGINPL

-311 ANIRSDNE
+311 AKIRSDNE
-319 SILVLAS
+319 SILVLAN
-326 RLADQ
+326 RLTGQ
-331 DLSDNEG
+331 DLPDNESD
-338 NQLVE
+338 QLVE
-343 QGRTRI
+343 QGVTRI

-361 LLVSVNQFSEKNRL
+361 LLVRVNQFNEKNVL
-375 QPEINLVDGLR
+375 QPEIQLVDELR
-386 DNASDQLQALNDHSF
+386 DNASNQLQALND
-401 DSLRNLGENND
+401 RAYGNLIELGRNND
-412 KVLGSFQDT
+412 QVLASFQESY
-421 FSKETGPKFN
+421 SKETGPKFN
-431 EIWAE
+431 EIWNE
-436 TDTILQNAQR
+436 TEAILNNVQLT
-446 MLEEG
+446 MEEG
-451 SQALPGVKTLLNETN
+451 TKVLPEVRTLLNETN
-466 RTLVTRTGDIDKLQ
+466 RTLETRTADIDKLQ
-480 DKFPEIE
+480 NKFPEIE
-487 GKIKALASKM
+487 TKIKALASKM

-507 EVIDFLKNDIEQE
+507 EVIDFLRNDIEQE
-520 SDFFSEPVLLN
+520 SEFFSEPVLLN

-560 LISMLSVS
+560 LISMLSVGVS
-568 VTQKAYSPYQIYIG
+568 QKVYSPYQIYIG
-582 RYLIFFIIGL
+582 RYLIFFIIGV
-592 MQALAVSI
+592 MQALSVSI
-600 GNLFLIDVYA
+600 GNIVLIGVYVA
-610 VDKFEYVMF
+610 DKFEYILF
-619 SVLISTVFTLMVYT
+619 SVLISTVFTLIVYT

-652 QISGSGGTFPIQ
+652 QISSSGGTFPIQ

-705 FLYLIITLSFGI
+705 ILFLIITFILGV
-717 ILKKPLHERTQK
+717 ILKKPLHARTQK

>member
-1 MVTCFFLFGIENP
+1 M
-14 WICLLSIDLEHFSNN
+14 
-29 SIKILYA
+29 
-36 RGYVLSNIR
+36 SNIR

-57 NFFVCIV
+57 NFFICIV

-126 LGWRFTTQKDAL
+126 LGWRFTTQKEAL

-186 KITAAGANSIVEN
+186 KITAAGANSIVGN

-235 MVYLLEGELPELEQ
+235 MVYLLEGELPKLEQ
-249 NLKIIQTHVK
+249 SLKIVQTHVK

-265 KKVNDGLDSI
+265 KMVNDGLDSI

-298 AFAEIQPL
+298 AFAEIHPL

-311 ANIRSDNE
+311 ASIRSDNE
-319 SILVLAS
+319 SILVLAN

-386 DNASDQLQALNDHSF
+386 DNASNQLQALNDHSF

-412 KVLGSFQDT
+412 EVLGNFQDT

-451 SQALPGVKTLLNETN
+451 SQALPEVKTLLNETN

-568 VTQKAYSPYQIYIG
+568 VTQKGYSPYQIYIG

-610 VDKFEYVMF
+610 VNKFEYVMF

-664 VTPPFFQH
+664 VTPPFFQY

>member
-1 MVTCFFLFGIENP
+1 M
-14 WICLLSIDLEHFSNN
+14 
-29 SIKILYA
+29 
-36 RGYVLSNIR
+36 RNIR
-45 EIFIDDLKCIYK
+45 EIFIDDLKSIYK

-89 TEGILVGVSNNDK
+89 TEGILVGVANNDK

-111 NIGKEVIEGLKGNKD
+111 NIGKEVIEGLKENKD
-126 LGWRFTTQKDAL
+126 LGWRFTSEKEAK

-153 ENFSEHIATIMT
+153 ENFSKHIATIMT
-165 DDPIKAEIDYY
+165 DDPKKAEIDYY

-186 KITAAGANSIVEN
+186 KITAAGANSIVDN
-199 VSKSFIKSASGSI
+199 VSKTFIKSASGSI
-212 LAIFNELGI
+212 LAIFNEMGI

-235 MVYLLEGELPELEQ
+235 MVYLLEGQLPELEQ
-249 NLKIIQTHVK
+249 NIKTVQTHVK
-259 RAEEII
+259 KAEDII

-275 EGLTSQKD
+275 EGITSQKD
-283 KLVSGVSNYVDSTKQ
+283 KLVSDVSSYVDSTRQ
-298 AFAEIQPL
+298 AFEGINSL

-319 SILVLAS
+319 SVLVLAN
-326 RLADQ
+326 RLTGQ
-331 DLSDNEG
+331 DLPDNES

-343 QGRTRI
+343 QGVTRL

-361 LLVSVNQFSEKNRL
+361 LLVRVNQFNEKNLL
-375 QPEINLVDGLR
+375 QPEIQLVDELR
-386 DNASDQLQALNDHSF
+386 DNTSNQLQALNNRAF
-401 DSLRNLGENND
+401 GNLIELGGNND
-412 KVLGSFQDT
+412 QVLASFQESY
-421 FSKETGPKFN
+421 SKETGPKFN
-431 EIWAE
+431 EIWNETESILNNVQLTMAE
-436 TDTILQNAQR
+436 GTKVLPEVR
-446 MLEEG
+446 M
-451 SQALPGVKTLLNETN
+451 LLNETN
-466 RTLVTRTGDIDKLQ
+466 RTLETRTGDIDKLMN
-480 DKFPEIE
+480 KFPEIE
-487 GKIKALASKM
+487 TKIKALASKM

-502 SYNME
+502 SYDLE
-507 EVIDFLKNDIEQE
+507 EVIDFLRNDIEQE
-520 SDFFSEPVLLN
+520 SEFFSEPVLLN

-560 LISMLSVS
+560 LISMLSVGVS
-568 VTQKAYSPYQIYIG
+568 QKVYSPYQIYIG
-582 RYLIFFIIGL
+582 RYLIFFIIGV
-592 MQALAVSI
+592 MQALSVSI
-600 GNLFLIDVYA
+600 GNIILIGVYVA
-610 VDKFEYVMF
+610 DKFEYILF
-619 SVLISTVFTLMVYT
+619 SVLISTVFTLIVYT

-652 QISGSGGTFPIQ
+652 QISSSGGTFPIQ

-697 AGKDIFIL
+697 AGRDIFIL
-705 FLYLIITLSFGI
+705 ILFLIITLILGI
-717 ILKKPLHERTQK
+717 ILKKPLHARTQK